1 MHFEGAQS
9 QTPKCMIS
17 LRFKRGFGGVF
28 APLLNGM
35 PRPPEMGRVRIFFV
49 GPAGQERVRIF
60 FRGARPAGDVLGFFS
75 RRRLGG
81 NVSGFFSRRRLGR
94 DVLGFFFAAGAGQR
108 TC

>member
-35 PRPPEMGRVRIFFV
+35 PRPPEMGRVRIFFFV

-60 FRGARPAGDVLGFFS
+60 FVGPAGQGLVRSFFAAPAG
-75 RRRLGG
+75 RERVRI
-81 NVSGFFSRRRLGR
+81 FFAAPAGTGR
-94 DVLGFFFAAGAGQR
+94 VRIFFAAGAGQR

>member
-28 APLLNGM
+28 APLPNGM
-35 PRPPEMGRVRIFFV
+35 PRPAGMGRVRIFFSWARPARNVLGFFFV
-49 GPAGQERVRIF
+49 GPAGRGRVRIF
-60 FRGARPAGDVLGFFS
+60 FRGAGWAGTCQDFF
-75 RRRLGG
+75 R
-81 NVSGFFSRRRLGR
+81 
-94 DVLGFFFAAGAGQR
+94 GAGWDG